1 MESGMG
7 CTRVRCSELL
17 PVYLLTQGQADQFAR
32 EWLESWNSH
41 DLDRIMGHYNEQI
54 EFVSPFVVRLLNDRT
69 GTVRG
74 KEALSDYFSKG
85 LAKYPDLTFHLHKVL
100 PGVRSVT
107 VYYESVNDLM
117 AVETMEFDDGGF
129 IARVL
134 AHYASK

>member
-7 CTRVRCSELL
+7 GARVRSGDSV
-17 PVYLLTQGQADQFAR
+17 PVPLITQEHAVQFAR
-32 EWLESWNSH
+32 EWVESWNSH
-41 DLDRIMGHYNEQI
+41 DLDRIMGHYSGQI
-54 EFVSPFVVRLLNDRT
+54 EFVSPFVVKLLNDRT

-74 KEALSDYFSKG
+74 KEALRDYFSKG
-85 LAKYPDLTFHLHKVL
+85 LAKYPDLTFHLRKVF

-117 AVETMEFDDGGF
+117 AAEMMELDDQRL

-134 AHYASK
+134 AHYAPK